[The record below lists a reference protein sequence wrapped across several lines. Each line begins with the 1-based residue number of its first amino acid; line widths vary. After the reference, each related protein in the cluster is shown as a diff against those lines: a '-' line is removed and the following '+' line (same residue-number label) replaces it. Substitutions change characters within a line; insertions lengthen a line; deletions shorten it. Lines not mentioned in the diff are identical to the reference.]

1 MGFRFRKLEH
11 TCQAIQ
17 ACIILHNYAIKQ
29 RDKYID
35 PADFLE
41 LDSSDSE
48 SDSDD
53 ENDRYRPRNDNETT
67 LSGKRFRNY
76 IIRNN
81 YTRPGEPIDQIR

>member
-1 MGFRFRKLEH
+1 MGFRFRKLQH

-29 RDKYID
+29 RDTYID
-35 PADFLE
+35 PSVFLE

-48 SDSDD
+48 SDSD
-53 ENDRYRPRNDNETT
+53 EESEHFRPQNDNETLT
-67 LSGKRFRNY
+67 SGKCFRNY

-81 YTRPGEPIDQIR
+81 FTRAGERIDPLQ